1 MATLNNL
8 RNLYR
13 EQANKSTNTL
23 EKVAL
28 EKKVTEIS
36 NWMEE
41 VMNKEQ
47 LTELKNVYPQLQLVE
62 KE

>member
-13 EQANKSTNTL
+13 DEANKSTNTL
-23 EKVAL
+23 EKGAL

-47 LTELKNVYPQLQLVE
+47 LPELKNVYPQLQLVE

>member
-1 MATLNNL
+1 
-8 RNLYR
+8 LYR
-13 EQANKSTNTL
+13 DEANKSTNTL
-23 EKVAL
+23 EKGAL

-47 LTELKNVYPQLQLVE
+47 LPELKNVYPQLQLVE